1 MENNGSCQ
9 TIRGAKRKFS
19 CREYNKTGIR
29 KVPFLP
35 IADDKPLSPHLQSLL
50 EKDVYPPLLEE
61 KSWTKAVP
69 YNESFLHYSP
79 SELIGSNYTP
89 NSRNMRIR
97 RLPSFRPKKVS
108 RSLIP
113 SKKSKPRRDF
123 IPVDELVIGHHDC
136 PNSERQTS
144 RAIKKTPLRHITK
157 SKTMN
162 ELELLRSR
170 KYSHLQA
177 RLPVHPDDQLDE
189 MRNFIEIDQSKY
201 VREEDLARIEHYI
214 HNEIGKHM
222 IENYPIYFLE
232 NAKRKLKPKYFTNKR
247 LEPVFEELKREIIEN
262 YYLGVRKTIVDYIM
276 LDERERIRLDIQ
288 TFPIAYSTMTIRA
301 PIPWHQQIINSR
313 QFVSH
318 NVYIG
323 DASMLA
329 LRRLWE
335 ESFRDRLIIPV
346 KRLDEVNPLPLDLQL
361 IENQV
366 KLLCA
371 EARSFLL
378 NEWLPQC
385 ADIFARMKE
394 CWIHL
399 VPRKKSD
406 SLVLIE
412 KYFNSGASLMSIQ
425 LRSLVVKSLYHLLEM
440 MKTFQE
446 GNNYSGEYQD
456 YMYLNAPMIKV
467 YVLPV
472 LGTSELKFSPD
483 LAEIRAF
490 VLNCFE
496 SIISVNTHVPRV
508 EQYLFPE
515 FKGADLFLSHV
526 SLEEV
531 EVVSI
536 IQSAL
541 EIFDLNLPGPKNYL
555 KTYEKYLHILNGD
568 AEKSRKEFMSKDPF
582 PLLKDF
588 SGRIIMY
595 EELKNEILF
604 LRKEAYLNFIG
615 IDATAIN
622 DTLWNIVDTLR
633 TKTVDYHVLNNRTH
647 NRGICNEFD
656 IMADRASEMP
666 DNTQELVELTN
677 YLTDSREVTM
687 FNLREKIRTAAENV
701 LFLMT
706 HAILPGEDVQLNSRV
721 FLWPKDMESVFEL
734 SETRLSHRRDLA
746 EKNLREKTMEF
757 EERLLLH
764 QKDLE
769 AVRRKDPPIL
779 TMEEMKENADCVE
792 ALSNTLKDDKAE
804 ADAINEE
811 EQLLEWQASPFSTLQ
826 KMMALIDPVEKLWTT
841 VLKFHQDYDV
851 WYYGPFL
858 KLDAQKIEEDVDAI
872 WKTLYKLTKIFHDLP
887 GSKRVAEMV
896 KAKVEKFKLLLPV
909 LHTICNKGMKE
920 RHWQQISEIVGVQIV
935 PTEESTLAEMI
946 EYGVPKHITELQ
958 DIGTKAT
965 KEYGL
970 EQSLEKMKSEWKD
983 VRFECI
989 PYRET
994 GVSIL
999 SALDDIQ
1006 MMLDDHIL
1014 KAQTMRGSPYV
1025 KAFEAEMQQWEDK
1038 LISMQ
1043 DILDAW
1049 MKCQVT
1055 WLYLEPIFTSE
1066 DIKEQMPDESSHFM
1080 EVDRVWRRIMN
1091 HTVKNPLVLIATDYP
1106 NMLKSLQESNQLLE
1120 DIQKGLNSYLEQKR
1134 LFFARFFFLSN
1145 DELLEIL
1152 SETKDPTRVQ
1162 PHLRKCFEGIS
1173 RLKFTEEEEIV
1184 AMISAENELV
1194 PLSGSIVPAN
1204 AKGMVEKWLIKV
1216 EDLMLKTVRDIC
1228 MDASGAYFD
1237 TPRRKWV
1244 LEWPGQVVLC
1254 GSIVH
1259 WTAEVSQAIEKDLLS
1274 DYLQKSNEQIE
1285 EIVELVRGNLT
1296 PGGRVTLCALIVMDV
1311 HARDVVKKLVELN
1324 INNVSDFSWISQ
1336 LRYYLRDESVIVCMI
1351 TTDVEYGFEYLGNT
1365 PRLVITPLTDRCY
1378 RTLMGALKLNLGG
1391 APEGPAGTG
1400 KTETSKDL
1408 AKAVAKQCVVFN
1420 CSEGLDYKAMGKFFK
1435 GLAQTG
1441 AWACFDEFNRIE
1453 LEVLSVVAQQIYT
1466 IQTSISQKLEY
1477 IQFEGTTLKLN
1488 PTCTIFITM
1497 NPGYAGRQELPDNLK
1512 VLFRT
1517 VAMMVPDYAMIGEIS
1532 LYSMGFVD
1540 ARSLADKIV
1549 ATYRLCS
1556 EQLSSQHHYDYGMR
1570 AVKTVLTAA
1579 GNLKLKYQDV
1589 EESKLVLRA
1598 IVDVNLPKFLAQ
1610 DVPLFEGIISDLFP
1624 GIELPKPDR
1633 GELMDAL
1640 EVRLK
1645 DKNLQ
1650 CTPWYI
1656 EKIIQLYEMI
1666 LVRHGLMIVGEALGG
1681 KTCAYQTLAE
1691 ALGDLKNSK
1700 TAIMR
1705 EQQVQFKIINPKSI
1719 TLGQLYGCFDE
1730 VSHEWSDGV
1739 LATTFREF
1747 TYATAPDRKWIMFD
1761 GPVDA
1766 VWIESMNTVLDDNKK
1781 LCLMSGEI
1789 IQMSNTMNLIFETGD
1804 LEQASPATVSR
1815 CGMIYMEPGELGWQS
1830 LCKSFLFWLSSR
1842 LLSDQLEL
1850 IEDMINWLVPAILD
1864 CIFHR
1869 CQRFIV
1875 SSELHLFMCFT
1886 KLCKIMLE
1894 GEQQVSTVWLQ
1905 NVFIFCLVWG
1915 YGASL
1920 NGDSRKIFDE
1930 DFRAVLN
1937 GDNESYPRPNSF
1949 KLSRAQLFPVRGTV
1963 FDFIYDK
1970 RNNGSWI
1977 VWLEINE
1984 KSNSQWPQNAK
1995 VSDLIV
2001 PTSETAYQ
2009 SFFIQKF
2016 LSCKVP
2022 FLMVGPTG
2030 TGKSAITIN
2039 YLMNLPT
2046 DKFLPN
2052 VVNFSARTSAGQT
2065 QDIIMSK
2072 LDRRRKGVFGPPLG
2086 KKYVLFVDDLSMPQK
2101 ETYGAQP
2108 PIELL
2113 RQWID
2118 HGYWY
2123 DKKDTTK
2130 MELIDILFVS
2140 AMLPP
2145 GGGRNDVTSR
2155 FIRHMNI
2162 ISMDSFEDKTLMKIF
2177 CAIVDW
2183 QFGKGYDS
2191 NIARMSKLV
2200 VEGTMNVYKSA
2211 IVEFLPIP
2219 AKSHYIFNL
2228 RDFSRVIRGIL
2239 LVPASHLVEPEKLV
2253 RLWIHEIY
2261 RVFYDRLID
2270 VSDRQ
2275 NFFEIVKK
2283 YCYDSL
2289 RQRME
2294 KILSDLIPPDEPSLK
2309 DDHIRSL
2316 LFGNYMEPDADPKIY
2331 DEIPDLEVLMQKMDY
2346 YLDEYNMMSKR
2357 PMYLVMFKFAIEH
2370 VSRISRILAQD
2381 NGHALLVGIGGSGRK
2396 SDTQLATHIAGYQLF
2411 QVEITKTYGRYDWM
2425 EDLKVLLK
2433 KAGLGGKPVVF
2444 LFADSQIKDESFIED
2459 INMILNTGDVP
2470 NLFPADEKAD
2480 ILEGIQDVARVMGK
2494 KIEATPLAL
2503 YNFFIE
2509 RVRANLHVVLAF
2521 SPIGNAFRNR
2531 LRMFPSLINCCTIDW
2546 FTAWPL
2552 DALERV
2558 AYFFLKDLEIA
2569 DEMRSSCVE
2578 MCKHFHSSVLEL
2590 SEKFYHALRRHN
2602 YVTPTSYIE
2611 LILTFLD
2618 LYKSK
2623 TLEINKLISRYSVG
2637 LEKLDFASSQ
2647 VSVMQ
2652 DELTALHPQ
2661 LVDTSEQTEKLMI
2674 KIEQDTVVVE
2684 AKKEIVGADE
2694 ALANEAAAA
2703 AQAIKDDCES
2713 DLAEA
2718 IPALDAALVALNTLK
2733 PADITV
2739 VKSMKNPP
2747 TGVKLV
2753 MEAICVMKG
2762 IKPERKPDPQGS
2774 GKMVEDFWGPSLKLL
2789 GDLKFLDSLK
2799 TYNKDNIPPGI
2810 MKRIRE
2816 RFIPDRDF
2824 RPEKIKTI
2832 SNACEGLCKWVLAM
2846 EVYDR
2851 VIKIVAPK
2859 QAKFKE
2865 AEAELAAQM
2874 ATLDEK
2880 RAQLQKVTDKLQA
2893 LNDEF
2898 AAMTKKKKDLEE
2910 NIEICSQKLHRAEK
2924 LIGGLGGEKARWS
2937 ELAEMLEGKL
2947 KGIIGDVLL
2956 SAGVVAYLGA
2966 FTVDFRQGAA
2976 EEWKKYCMSLHI
2988 PCSETFSLVAILGE
3002 PVEIRA
3008 WNIHGLPVDAFSV
3021 ENGIIVSRA
3030 RRWPLMIDPQNQAN
3044 KWVKNME
3051 KENNLSVIKLSNPTY
3066 MRTLETCITV
3076 GLPAL
3081 LENVGEEIDAN
3092 LEPILLQ
3099 QTYKEAN
3106 IEYLKVGENALVYSH
3121 DFRFYITTRLRNPHY
3136 LPEVAVK
3143 VTLLNFMITQ
3153 LGLQDQLLGIL
3164 VAKERP
3170 DLEEKKNELIIES
3183 ATNKKMLKEI
3193 EDKILEVLSTS
3204 EGNILE
3210 DETALQILSSS
3221 KVLSEDIQAKQ
3232 EVAAKTEVEID
3243 HARDEYKP
3251 VSHHSSV
3258 LFFCISEL
3266 ANIDPMYQYSLVWFI
3281 HLYVQSIIN
3290 SEPSEKLNIRLD
3302 NLNTYFTKSIYENV
3316 CRSLFEKHKLIF
3328 SFVLCAGI
3336 MDSKGLLPEEAWAF
3350 FLTGG
3355 VALENPYPNPD
3366 HSWLTDKSWTEVV
3379 KASSVK
3385 GLEEFRLSL
3394 SKHTAEW
3401 KEFYSSPSPQTA
3413 TFPEPYKGIS
3423 GLMKLVILKSLRPDK
3438 IVPAVQDFISLNMSK
3453 SFIEPP
3459 PFDLEGAYSD
3469 SNCCTPLIFILSPGA
3484 DPMASL
3490 MKFAA
3495 SKGISSEMIQ
3505 TISLGQ
3511 GQGPIAEDMIYK
3523 AVALGH
3529 WVVLQNC
3536 HLAESWMGS
3545 LEKVCED
3552 AIVPETT
3559 HERFRIW
3566 LTSYPSGAFPVSILQ
3581 NGVKMTNEPP
3591 KGMKSNLMRSYMN
3604 DPISDEKFFNACG
3617 KVKEWQYL
3625 LFGLCFFHALV
3636 QERRN
3641 FGPLGWNI
3649 PYEFNESDLRISVM
3663 QLQMFLNDYDE
3674 IPFEAL
3680 AYLTGECN
3688 YGGRVT
3694 DDKDRRLLL
3703 SLLSIV
3709 YTPELIENPNYS
3721 FSEIEIYHLPP
3732 DTTVDGCIEF
3742 IKTLPLITPPEV
3754 YGLHENADISKDINE
3769 TRELLHGVLLTQTQ
3783 ISSGVAGVDS
3793 GKLVIE
3799 IAVDILEKLPA
3810 LFDLEAVAEKYPVLY
3825 SNSMNT
3831 VLRQELVRFNKLTKE
3846 IEISL
3851 IYVQRAVKGS
3861 VVMSPELEDVHNS
3874 LLVGRIPATWASK
3887 SYPSL
3892 KPLGGYIADLL
3903 ARLKFFEKWINDGA
3917 PVVFWISGFY
3927 FTQSFLTGVAQN
3939 YARKFKIPIDHL
3951 SFDFE
3956 ITSIESD
3963 AENTPDDGEYCKLR
3977 PSIYDAYIEGLFL
3990 EGARWDRDTMA
4001 LGESFPKVLYDTV
4014 PVIWL
4019 KPELKINIHNEGCY
4033 ECPVYKT
4040 SARRGTLSTT
4050 GHSTNFVLY
4059 ITFPTLRNP
4068 DHWIN
4073 RGVACLCQLDN

>member
-1 MENNGSCQ
+1 MEGQ
-9 TIRGAKRKFS
+9 VTTL
-19 CREYNKTGIR
+19 CRE
-29 KVPFLP
+29 
-35 IADDKPLSPHLQSLL
+35 A
-50 EKDVYPPLLEE
+50 
-61 KSWTKAVP
+61 
-69 YNESFLHYSP
+69 
-79 SELIGSNYTP
+79 
-89 NSRNMRIR
+89 R
-97 RLPSFRPKKVS
+97 R
-108 RSLIP
+108 
-113 SKKSKPRRDF
+113 
-123 IPVDELVIGHHDC
+123 
-136 PNSERQTS
+136 
-144 RAIKKTPLRHITK
+144 
-157 SKTMN
+157 
-162 ELELLRSR
+162 
-170 KYSHLQA
+170 
-177 RLPVHPDDQLDE
+177 
-189 MRNFIEIDQSKY
+189 
-201 VREEDLARIEHYI
+201 
-214 HNEIGKHM
+214 
-222 IENYPIYFLE
+222 
-232 NAKRKLKPKYFTNKR
+232 
-247 LEPVFEELKREIIEN
+247 
-262 YYLGVRKTIVDYIM
+262 
-276 LDERERIRLDIQ
+276 
-288 TFPIAYSTMTIRA
+288 
-301 PIPWHQQIINSR
+301 
-313 QFVSH
+313 
-318 NVYIG
+318 
-323 DASMLA
+323 
-329 LRRLWE
+329 
-335 ESFRDRLIIPV
+335 
-346 KRLDEVNPLPLDLQL
+346 
-361 IENQV
+361 
-366 KLLCA
+366 
-371 EARSFLL
+371 FLL

-385 ADIFARMKE
+385 ADIFNKMKD
-394 CWIHL
+394 CWTHL
-399 VPRKKSD
+399 VPRRKSE
-406 SLVLIE
+406 SLLQIE
-412 KYFNSGASLMSIQ
+412 KYFSSAASLMAIN
-425 LRSLVVKSLYHLLEM
+425 LRSLVMKSLYHLLDM
-440 MKTFQE
+440 MKTFQD
-446 GNNYSGEYQD
+446 GNNYEGEYRD
-456 YMYLNAPMIKV
+456 YMYLNTPMIKV
-467 YVLPV
+467 HIVPV

-483 LAEIRAF
+483 LSEIRSF
-490 VLNCFE
+490 VLDCFE
-496 SIISVNTHVPRV
+496 RIISVNSEVPRV
-508 EQYLFPE
+508 EQYLFPDL
-515 FKGADLFLSHV
+515 KGTELFLSCV

-531 EVVSI
+531 EVKSI
-536 IQSAL
+536 IKSAL
-541 EIFDLNLPGPKNYL
+541 DIFDLNVFGPVNYL
-555 KTYEKYLHILNGD
+555 EKYEKYLHILNGD
-568 AEKSRKEFMSKDPF
+568 AERSLQEFMSKDPF
-582 PLLKDF
+582 PFLKDF
-588 SGRIIMY
+588 SKRIYMY

-604 LRKEAYLNFIG
+604 LRKETYLNFIG
-615 IDATAIN
+615 IDASSIN
-622 DTLWNIVDTLR
+622 DTLWSIVDNLR
-633 TKTVDYHVLNNRTH
+633 TTTVDYHIMNSRTH

-666 DNTQELVELTN
+666 DNTKELVELTK
-677 YLTDSREVTM
+677 YLVDSRGVTM
-687 FNLREKIRTAAENV
+687 FILREKIRTAAENV

-706 HAILPGEDVQLNSRV
+706 HAILPAEDVQLNSRV
-721 FLWPKDMESVFEL
+721 FLWPIDMESVFEL
-734 SETRLSHRRDLA
+734 SDTRLSHRRDLA

-769 AVRRKDPPIL
+769 IIRKKDPPIL
-779 TMEEMKENADCVE
+779 TMEEMKENAEFVE
-792 ALSNTLKDDKAE
+792 ALYNTLKGDKME

-826 KMMALIDPVEKLWTT
+826 KMLALIDPVEKLWTT
-841 VLKFHQDYDV
+841 VLRFHLQYDI
-851 WYYGPFL
+851 WYYGPFM
-858 KLDAQKIEEDVDAI
+858 KLDASKIEEEVDVT
-872 WKTLYKLTKIFHDLP
+872 WKTLYKLTKTFHDLP

-896 KAKVEKFKLLLPV
+896 KAKVEKFKQLLPV

-920 RHWQQISEIVGVQIV
+920 RHWQQISEIVGVPII

-946 EYGVPKHITELQ
+946 EFGLPKHISELEE
-958 DIGTKAT
+958 IGTRAT

-970 EQSLEKMKSEWKD
+970 EQSLAKMKSEWMD
-983 VRFECI
+983 VKFECI

-999 SALDDIQ
+999 SAVDEIQ

-1025 KAFEAEMQQWEDK
+1025 KAFETEMQQWEDK

-1043 DILDAW
+1043 DILDSW
-1049 MKCQVT
+1049 LKCQVT

-1066 DIKEQMPDESSHFM
+1066 DIMEQMPDESKHFL
-1080 EVDRVWRRIMN
+1080 EVDRAWRNIMY
-1091 HTVKNPLVLIATDYP
+1091 HTAKNPLVLTATDYP
-1106 NMLKSLQESNQLLE
+1106 NMQKSLQECNQLLE

-1162 PHLRKCFEGIS
+1162 PHLRKCFEGINK
-1173 RLKFTEEEEIV
+1173 LKFTEEEEIV
-1184 AMISAENELV
+1184 AMISAENEIV
-1194 PLSGSIVPAN
+1194 PLSGTIVPAN

-1228 MDASGAYFD
+1228 LDAAGAYAD
-1237 TPRRKWV
+1237 TPRKKWV
-1244 LEWPGQVVLC
+1244 LDWPGQVVLC
-1254 GSIVH
+1254 GSCVH
-1259 WTAEVSQAIEKDLLS
+1259 WTAEVSVAVEGNTLPE
-1274 DYLQKSNEQIE
+1274 YLQKCNEQIE
-1285 EIVELVRGNLT
+1285 EIVDLVRGKLT

-1311 HARDVVKKLVELN
+1311 HARDVVKKLVDQNLQD
-1324 INNVSDFSWISQ
+1324 VSDFSWISQ
-1336 LRYYLRDESVIVCMI
+1336 LRYYLKEESVIVSMI
-1351 TTDVEYGFEYLGNT
+1351 TTDVAYGFEYLGNT

-1420 CSEGLDYKAMGKFFK
+1420 CSDGLDYKAMGKFFK

-1453 LEVLSVVAQQIYT
+1453 LEVLSVVAQQIFT
-1466 IQTSISQKLEY
+1466 IQTAISQKMEY
-1477 IQFEGTTLKLN
+1477 LLFEGTTLKLN

-1532 LYSMGFVD
+1532 LYSMGFVN

-1589 EESKLVLRA
+1589 DESKLVLRA

-1624 GIELPKPDR
+1624 GIDLPKPDR

-1640 EVRLK
+1640 EIRLK
-1645 DKNLQ
+1645 EKNLQ
-1650 CTPWYI
+1650 CTPWYM

-1681 KTCAYQTLAE
+1681 KTCAYQTLADS
-1691 ALGDLKNSK
+1691 LGDLKNNK
-1700 TAIMR
+1700 TAKMK
-1705 EQQVQFKIINPKSI
+1705 EEQVQFKIINPKSI
-1719 TLGQLYGCFDE
+1719 TLGQLYGCFDP

-1747 TYATAPDRKWIMFD
+1747 TYSTAPDRKWILFD

-1789 IQMSNTMNLIFETGD
+1789 IQMSMTMNLIFETGD

-1815 CGMIYMEPGELGWQS
+1815 CGMIYMEPRELGWQS
-1830 LCKSFLFWLSSR
+1830 LNKSFLFWLSSR
-1842 LLSDQLEL
+1842 LLPDQLEI
-1850 IEDMINWLVPAILD
+1850 IEDLIDWLVPSILE
-1864 CIFHR
+1864 CIIHQ
-1869 CQRFIV
+1869 CQRFV
-1875 SSELHLFMCFT
+1875 VTSDLHLFKCFT
-1886 KLCKIMLE
+1886 QLCKIMLE

-1915 YGASL
+1915 YGSSL
-1920 NGDSRKIFDE
+1920 NGDSRKIFDVE
-1930 DFRAVLN
+1930 FRAVLN
-1937 GDNESYPRPNSF
+1937 GDSQMYPKPNSF
-1949 KLSRAQLFPVRGTV
+1949 KLSRAQLFPVKGTV
-1963 FDFIYDK
+1963 FDFFYDK

-1977 VWLEINE
+1977 VWLEVFE
-1984 KSNSQWPQNAK
+1984 KSTSQLPQNAK
-1995 VSDLIV
+1995 VSDLII
-2001 PTSETAYQ
+2001 PTTETAYQ
-2009 SFFIQKF
+2009 SFFMQKF
-2016 LSCKVP
+2016 LACEVP
-2022 FLMVGPTG
+2022 LVMVGPTG

-2039 YLMNLPT
+2039 YLMNLPK

-2101 ETYGAQP
+2101 EVYGAQP

-2130 MELIDILFVS
+2130 MELVDILFIS

-2145 GGGRNDVTSR
+2145 GGGRNDVTGR

-2162 ISMDSFEDKTLMKIF
+2162 ISIDSFEDKTLMKIF

-2183 QFGKGYDS
+2183 QYGKGYDA
-2191 NIARMSKLV
+2191 NVARMSKLL
-2200 VEGTMNVYKSA
+2200 VEGTMNVYKTA
-2211 IVEFLPIP
+2211 ISEFLPIP
-2219 AKSHYIFNL
+2219 LKSHYVFNL
-2228 RDFSRVIRGIL
+2228 RDFSRVIKGIL
-2239 LVPASHLVEPEKLV
+2239 LVPATHLLDTEKVV

-2270 VSDRQ
+2270 VDDRQ
-2275 NFFEIVKK
+2275 NFFQIVKK

-2289 RQRME
+2289 RQRMD
-2294 KILSDLIPPDEPSLK
+2294 KILSDLIPPEEASLK
-2309 DDHIRSL
+2309 DDHVRSL
-2316 LFGNYMEPDADPKIY
+2316 FFGNYLEPDADPKVY
-2331 DEIPDLEVLMQKMDY
+2331 DEVPSFEILVQKMEY

-2370 VSRISRILAQD
+2370 VSRICRIIAQD
-2381 NGHALLVGIGGSGRK
+2381 NGHALLVGIGGSGRQ
-2396 SDTQLATHIAGYQLF
+2396 SDTRLAAHMSGFELF
-2411 QVEITKTYGRYDWM
+2411 QVEITKAYGRYEWM

-2444 LFADSQIKDESFIED
+2444 LFADSQVKDESFIED
-2459 INMILNTGDVP
+2459 INMILNTSDVP
-2470 NLFPADEKAD
+2470 NLFSPDEKAE
-2480 ILEGIQDVARVMGK
+2480 ILEQIQDVAKLLGK
-2494 KIEATPLAL
+2494 KIESTSLAL

-2509 RVRANLHVVLAF
+2509 RVRENLHVVLAF
-2521 SPIGNAFRNR
+2521 SPIGDAFRNR

-2558 AYFFLKDLEIA
+2558 AYFFLKDLAI
-2569 DEMRSSCVE
+2569 DDSMRSSCVE
-2578 MCKHFHSSVLEL
+2578 MCKHFHSSVMEL
-2590 SEKFYHALRRHN
+2590 SERFYQALKRHN

-2623 TLEINKLISRYSVG
+2623 TLEINKLISRYTVG

-2674 KIEQDTVVVE
+2674 KIEQDTVIVE

-2718 IPALDAALVALNTLK
+2718 IPALDAAIAALNTLK

-2762 IKPERKPDPQGS
+2762 IKPERKPDPMGS
-2774 GKMVEDFWGPSLKLL
+2774 GKMIEDFWGPSQKLL

-2799 TYNKDNIPPGI
+2799 TYNKNNIAPPI

-2824 RPEKIKTI
+2824 RPEKIKTV

-2874 ATLDEK
+2874 ATLEEK

-2910 NIEICSQKLHRAEK
+2910 NIDICSQKLHRAEK

-2947 KGIIGDVLL
+2947 RGIIGDVLL

-2966 FTVDFRQGAA
+2966 FTVDFRQNAA
-2976 EEWKKYCMSLHI
+2976 DEWKKYCMTLGI

-3002 PVEIRA
+3002 PVQIRA

-3044 KWVKNME
+3044 KWIKNME
-3051 KENNLSVIKLSNPTY
+3051 KSNNLAIIKLTDSNY
-3066 MRTLETCITV
+3066 MRVLENCITS
-3076 GLPAL
+3076 GFPAL
-3081 LENVGEEIDAN
+3081 LENIGEEIDAN
-3092 LEPILLQ
+3092 LEPILLK

-3106 IEYLKVGENALVYSH
+3106 IEYLKVGDNALVYNN
-3121 DFRFYITTRLRNPHY
+3121 DFRFYITTRQRNPHY
-3136 LPEVAVK
+3136 LPEIAVK

-3170 DLEEKKNELIIES
+3170 DLEEKKNELILES
-3183 ATNKKMLKEI
+3183 ASNKKMLKEI

-3221 KVLSEDIQAKQ
+3221 KVLSEEIQAKQ
-3232 EVAAKTEVEID
+3232 EVAAITEIEID
-3243 HARDEYKP
+3243 HARNEYKP

-3281 HLYVQSIIN
+3281 HLYNQSIIN
-3290 SEPSEKLNIRLD
+3290 SEKSEKLEIRLQY
-3302 NLNTYFTKSIYENV
+3302 LNTYFTRSIYENV

-3336 MDSKGLLPEEAWAF
+3336 LHSKGLLPQDSWVF
-3350 FLTGG
+3350 LLTGG
-3355 VALENPYPNPD
+3355 VALENPFPNPD
-3366 HSWLTDKSWTEVV
+3366 PSWLPDKSWNDIV
-3379 KASSVK
+3379 KASSLK
-3385 GLEEFRLSL
+3385 SLAGFRLSL
-3394 SKHTAEW
+3394 SKHIEEW
-3401 KEFYSSPSPQTA
+3401 KELYSSSTPQKA
-3413 TFPEPYKGIS
+3413 NFPEPFNDVDGIN
-3423 GLMKLVILKSLRPDK
+3423 KLIILKCVRPDK
-3438 IVPAVQDFISLNMSK
+3438 VVPAVQDFITQNMSR

-3459 PFDLEGAYSD
+3459 PFDLVGSFSD
-3469 SNCCTPLIFILSPGA
+3469 SNNCTPLIFVLSPGA
-3484 DPMASL
+3484 DPMVSL
-3490 MKFAA
+3490 MKFAET
-3495 SKGISSEMIQ
+3495 KGIGGDMIQ

-3511 GQGPIAEDMIYK
+3511 GQGPIAESMINK
-3523 AVALGH
+3523 AVSLGH

-3536 HLAESWMGS
+3536 HLAESWMGC
-3545 LEKVCED
+3545 LEKICED
-3552 AIVPETT
+3552 VIVPETT

-3566 LTSYPSGAFPVSILQ
+3566 LTSYPSSAFPVAILQ

-3591 KGMKSNLMRSYMN
+3591 KGMKSNLLRSYMN
-3604 DPISDEKFFNACG
+3604 DPISDAKFFSAC
-3617 KVKEWQYL
+3617 KKTKEWQNL

-3680 AYLTGECN
+3680 TYLTGECN

-3703 SLLSIV
+3703 SLLFIV
-3709 YTPELIENPNYS
+3709 YNKDLIENPNYS
-3721 FSEIEIYHLPP
+3721 FSPIEFYHLPP
-3732 DTTVDGCIEF
+3732 DPTVSGCIEY
-3742 IKTLPLITPPEV
+3742 IKTLPLITHPEV
-3754 YGLHENADISKDINE
+3754 YGLHENADITKDINE
-3769 TRELLHGVLLTQTQ
+3769 TEELLHGILLTQTQ
-3783 ISSGVAGVDS
+3783 ISSGVAGVDT
-3793 GKLVIE
+3793 GEFVIE
-3799 IAVDILEKLPA
+3799 IAADILGKLPA
-3810 LFDLEAVAEKYPVLY
+3810 QYDLEAVAEKYPVMY

-3831 VLRQELVRFNKLTKE
+3831 VLRQELVRFNRLTKE
-3846 IEISL
+3846 IRVTL
-3851 IYVQRAVKGS
+3851 ANVQRAIKGS
-3861 VVMSPELEDVHNS
+3861 VVMSSELEEVNNS
-3874 LLVGRIPATWASK
+3874 LLVGKVPVTWASK

-3892 KPLGGYIADLL
+3892 RPLGGYVADLL
-3903 ARLKFFEKWINDGA
+3903 ARLAFFQKWINVGS

-3927 FTQSFLTGVAQN
+3927 FTQSFLTGVMQN
-3939 YARKFKIPIDHL
+3939 YARKLKIPIDHL
-3951 SFDFE
+3951 AFDFE
-3956 ITSIESD
+3956 ITNIETD
-3963 AENTPDDGEYCKLR
+3963 AESNPENGEYCK
-3977 PSIYDAYIEGLFL
+3977 GLFL
-3990 EGARWDRDTMA
+3990 EGARWDRDTRE
-4001 LGESFPKVLYDTV
+4001 LQESLPKTLYDSV

-4019 KPELKINIHNEGCY
+4019 KPELKVNIILENCY

-4050 GHSTNFVLY
+4050 GHSTNFVMY
-4059 ITFPTLRNP
+4059 ITFPTKRHQN
-4068 DHWIN
+4068 HWIN
-4073 RGVACLCQLDN
+4073 RGVACLCQSDN